1 MQAAEAGLTAR
12 AESKAKLFGR
22 SHEQVAR
29 LVYAI
34 RHGVDVRTVKVRA
47 IWGPFD
53 VRSES
58 AAADAAAKLMGSG
71 VMSRRLLLARMGLS
85 QDQIEREMAEINS
98 DAQNA
103 RDITMGRYVAGLQD
117 R

>member
-1 MQAAEAGLTAR
+1 MSRWLAWSTPSDTAWTYGPSR
-12 AESKAKLFGR
+12 CEPSG
-22 SHEQVAR
+22 
-29 LVYAI
+29 
-34 RHGVDVRTVKVRA
+34 
-47 IWGPFD
+47 GPFD